1 MTNARDPYE
10 KIASLVEGDSPGEDY
25 ASFMARVSAAPHPDD
40 DDAPHPAGR
49 GAPEFWQGDDD
60 AVPPDDMAPAD
71 AADISPEIILRCA
84 SEPQNDI
91 GNANRLLNYFRSDI
105 LNVRDAG
112 WHGWHES
119 RWRREGGKEIATMY
133 AHRTAARIALEAE
146 YITATSIEQHA
157 IDEAAEAHA
166 DLQALGKVEKL
177 TDDQVAKKRRLSD
190 IVERGRAAL
199 AAIEARQIA
208 RRKYAVSSGNS
219 GKIRGMLEQAEPY
232 RTVDIAELDADKLA
246 FNVGNGTLHFV
257 GRDVPDPDAGD
268 HSDKVTRKY
277 HVELRPH
284 NREEYITKTAP
295 VDYNPKAKA
304 PRFVAAITRFQPIDA
319 VRSFLQRY
327 HGYALTGLTG
337 EQCLVFNYG
346 TGANWKS
353 TFVEVVAR
361 IMGDYCATIQFESI
375 AGESQKSG
383 SQASPDI
390 ARLPGA
396 RLVRASEPDRGVQM
410 KEGLIKA
417 LTGGEPML
425 ARHNFK
431 DFFEFRP
438 DFKLVLSGNHK
449 LEIGGVDHGIWRRMR
464 FVEWPVTIADN
475 ERRKMDEV
483 MAELW
488 EERAGILNWLVE
500 GALDYLNN
508 GLRTPKE
515 VTDATDS
522 YREENDPVGAFLSQ
536 CVVMVPPNPDG
547 SAAST
552 VPARQLYDAF
562 EAWGEINAVRAWREK
577 SFAQAMS
584 QKGLVKE
591 RHKLGQR
598 YLHMRLDYVPQRAAR
613 KRDDEAPAP
622 GDDDV
627 PFE

>member
-1 MTNARDPYE
+1 MTNGRDPYE
-10 KIASLVEGDSPGEDY
+10 KIANLIEGDSAGDDY
-25 ASFMARVSAAPHPDD
+25 DAFMRSVAASPHPDD
-40 DDAPHPAGR
+40 ADAPHPVG
-49 GAPEFWQGDDD
+49 GGMGWPGDDD
-60 AVPPDDMAPAD
+60 AVPPDDMAPPD
-71 AADISPEIILRCA
+71 AADVPPDVIMRCA
-84 SEPQNDI
+84 AEPQNDI
-91 GNANRLLNYFRSDI
+91 GNANRLLNYFRAEI

-112 WHGWHES
+112 WHGWHEN
-119 RWRREGGKEIATMY
+119 RWRREGGKEIAMMY
-133 AHRTAARIALEAE
+133 AHRTAARIPLEAE
-146 YITATSIEQHA
+146 FITATAIEQHM
-157 IDEAAEAHA
+157 IDEAEEAHGE
-166 DLQALGKVEKL
+166 LQALGKVEKL
-177 TDDQVAKKRRLSD
+177 TDDQVARKRRLNEILD
-190 IVERGRAAL
+190 RGKMAM

-219 GKIRGMLEQAEPY
+219 GKIKGMLEQAEPY

-257 GRDVPDPDAGD
+257 SHEEPDPDASD
-268 HSDKVTRKY
+268 HAGNVRRVFR
-277 HVELRPH
+277 VELRPH
-284 NREEYITKTAP
+284 NREEFITKTAP
-295 VDYNPKAKA
+295 VDYKPSAKA
-304 PRFVAAITRFQPIDA
+304 PRFEAAITRFQPIEA
-319 VRSFLQRY
+319 VRDFLQRY

-353 TFVEVVAR
+353 TFVEIVAR

-488 EERAGILNWLVE
+488 EERSGILNWLVE

-515 VTDATDS
+515 VSDATDS

-562 EAWGEINAVRAWREK
+562 EAWGQINAVRPWREK
-577 SFAQAMS
+577 AFSQAMS

-598 YLHMRLDYVPQRAAR
+598 YLHMQLDYVPQRAVR
-613 KRDDEAPAP
+613 KRDADGPPAP
-622 GDDDV
+622 DDDDV